1 MLNGS
6 ITKQL
11 QSYTLHASKLKRSWH
26 KGTRKSKRF
35 GASHDF
41 SDYRMYQQG
50 DDLRQVD
57 WNIYARTQ
65 KHYIKRYLDEQELIA
80 SIYLDCTYS
89 MSIVPEK
96 WTMAKTLAASF
107 AYLGLC
113 QDDRISVIGVHGEQS
128 PYLYRKGKAHLFQ
141 MMQYVEELSPKE
153 STSLFSEAVAGYV
166 QRKSSISIV
175 ISDLMEPLE
184 SIFHVLKLI
193 QANRQQIYL
202 IQVLD
207 QEELD
212 PSLEGDY
219 MLLDS
224 ETNQEVNVT
233 ISDYT
238 KNQYKQRM
246 KNRMEALE
254 SFCFE
259 RGISYITCSTQ
270 ETVEDILFKRMT
282 SLGWIR

>member
-1 MLNGS
+1 MLNAT

-11 QSYTLHASKLKRSWH
+11 QSYSLQAGKLKRSWH
-26 KGTRKSKRF
+26 KGTRKAQRF

-41 SDYRMYQQG
+41 SDYRAYQLG

-80 SIYLDCTYS
+80 SIYLDCTKS
-89 MSIVPEK
+89 MACISEK
-96 WTMAKTLAASF
+96 WNLAKTLAATF

-128 PYLYRKGKAHLFQ
+128 PYLYRKGKVHLYQ
-141 MMQYVEELSPKE
+141 MMKYVEELQPLD
-153 STSLFSEAVAGYV
+153 TNGLFSEAVSKYV
-166 QRKSSISIV
+166 QRKSSVSIV
-175 ISDLMEPLE
+175 ISDLMEPLD
-184 SIFHVLKLI
+184 SIIHTLKLI
-193 QANRQQIYL
+193 QANRQQIYVV
-202 IQVLD
+202 QVLD
-207 QEELD
+207 QEEME
-212 PSLEGDY
+212 PSFEGDF
-219 MLLDS
+219 MLQDS
-224 ETNQEVNVT
+224 ETNQEMNVT

-238 KNQYKQRM
+238 KNGYRTKM
-246 KNRMEALE
+246 KARKEQLE

-259 RGISYITCSTQ
+259 RGISYMVCATN

-282 SLGWIR
+282 SMGWIR

>member
-1 MLNGS
+1 MLNAT

-11 QSYTLHASKLKRSWH
+11 QSYSLQASKLKRSWH
-26 KGTRKSKRF
+26 KGTRKSQRF

-80 SIYLDCTYS
+80 TIYLDCTYS
-89 MSIVPEK
+89 MSVAPEK
-96 WTMAKTLAASF
+96 WKLAKTLAASF

-113 QDDRISVIGVHGEQS
+113 QDDRVSVIGVHGEQPS
-128 PYLYRKGKAHLFQ
+128 YLYRKGKAHLFQ
-141 MMQYVEELSPKE
+141 MMQYVEDLSPKE
-153 STSLFSEAVAGYV
+153 SSSLFSEAVAIHI
-166 QRKSSISIV
+166 QRKSSVSIV
-175 ISDLMEPLE
+175 ISDLMEPME
-184 SIFHVLKLI
+184 SIFHVLKQI

-207 QEELD
+207 QEELE
-212 PSLEGDY
+212 PSLAGDY
-219 MLLDS
+219 MLVDS
-224 ETNQEVNVT
+224 ETNQEINVT
-233 ISDYT
+233 VSDYT
-238 KNQYKQRM
+238 KNQYKLRM
-246 KNRMEALE
+246 NRRMEALE

-259 RGISYITCSTQ
+259 RGVSFLACSTK

-282 SLGWIR
+282 SIGWIR